1 MNEVK
6 REMLEIKKLRWFME
20 MSCTKIIY
28 GKKDFY
34 KREDFIKYMLYVK
47 ILNLNV
53 LFYAW
58 YDVKY
63 S

>member
-34 KREDFIKYMLYVK
+34 KREDFIKYMLYVM
-47 ILNLNV
+47 
-53 LFYAW
+53 FYAW